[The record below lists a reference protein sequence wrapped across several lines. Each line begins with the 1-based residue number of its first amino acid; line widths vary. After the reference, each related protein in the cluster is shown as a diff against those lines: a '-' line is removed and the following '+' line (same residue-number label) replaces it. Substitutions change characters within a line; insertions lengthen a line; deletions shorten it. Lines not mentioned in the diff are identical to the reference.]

1 MLVYYFSGIFLDA
14 LNDIKEHSAICS
26 ANAKEDVEKEEKLE
40 KKSEAAKQE
49 KKKESKEKKEKEK
62 KKEEE
67 EKAKEGEEEEEEK
80 KEEEKEKKEEEKDK
94 KEEEKDKKEEEK
106 DKKEEEKE
114 KKEEVKEGE
123 NKNEIT
129 IEDKSKEL
137 NNTIQRKL
145 STINHNRKYSAH
157 SSVARTHERH
167 QSSARA
173 RRLFN
178 RSAMSQVSTTSVKYP
193 IINIIYLFIIIIY

>member
-1 MLVYYFSGIFLDA
+1 M
-14 LNDIKEHSAICS
+14 NDIKEHSAICS

-40 KKSEAAKQE
+40 KNSEAAKQE
-49 KKKESKEKKEKEK
+49 KKKERKEKKEKEK

-67 EKAKEGEEEEEEK
+67 EKAKGEEEEEEK
-80 KEEEKEKKEEEKDK
+80 KEEEKDKNEEEKEKKEEEKDK
-94 KEEEKDKKEEEK
+94 N
-106 DKKEEEKE
+106 
-114 KKEEVKEGE
+114 EEVKEGE

-137 NNTIQRKL
+137 NNTIERTL

-167 QSSARA
+167 QSPARA
-173 RRLFN
+173 RKLFD
-178 RSAMSQVSTTSVKYP
+178 RSAMSQVSSTSVKHS
-193 IINIIYLFIIIIY
+193 IINIICLSFTD

>member
-1 MLVYYFSGIFLDA
+1 MDA

-40 KKSEAAKQE
+40 KNSEAAKQE
-49 KKKESKEKKEKEK
+49 KKKERKEKKEKEK

-67 EKAKEGEEEEEEK
+67 EKAKGEEEEEEEKKEEERDK

-94 KEEEKDKKEEEK
+94 N
-106 DKKEEEKE
+106 
-114 KKEEVKEGE
+114 EEVKEGE

-137 NNTIQRKL
+137 NNTIERTL

-157 SSVARTHERH
+157 SSVARTLERH

-173 RRLFN
+173 RKLFD
-178 RSAMSQVSTTSVKYP
+178 RSAMSQVSSTSVKHS
-193 IINIIYLFIIIIY
+193 IINIICLSFTD